1 MILRLDF
8 KSGTPLYLQLRNQI
22 VLGIGRGE
30 LRAGEELPTVRGL
43 AREAG
48 INAMTAEKAY
58 ALLREEGYI
67 VTNGRRGAAVA
78 GLADPKALPAQDAE
92 AALPELEQR
101 LELLVA
107 EAVRHGVGKS
117 DFIAACERVF
127 GRMKGLEPSGG

>member
-8 KSGTPLYLQLRNQI
+8 KSAAPLYLQLRNQI

-43 AREAG
+43 AQEAG

-78 GLADPKALPAQDAE
+78 NLAAPEALPARAAE
-92 AALPELEQR
+92 AALPELERR
-101 LELLVA
+101 LELLA
-107 EAVRHGVGKS
+107 TEAGRHGVGKP
-117 DFIAACERVF
+117 DFLAACERVF
-127 GRMKGLEPSGG
+127 GRLKGLEPSGG